1 MSKARRVRR
10 NAAEW
15 QRIITQQQSSGQ
27 GPRAFCE
34 QHGIG
39 VASFYAWRRRLGAG
53 GESTGEAGS
62 DCGFVELRCVGDN
75 TPGCIVI
82 RCGGFAVEVTPG
94 FDRAALR
101 SVLQVAGSLT
111 TSGV

>member
-10 NAAEW
+10 SAAEW
-15 QRIITQQQSSGQ
+15 QRIITEQESNGQ
-27 GPRAFCE
+27 GPQAFCE
-34 QHGIG
+34 EHDIG
-39 VASFYAWRRRLGAG
+39 LASFYAWRQRLRPGGESAGGAG
-53 GESTGEAGS
+53 GDG
-62 DCGFVELRCVGDN
+62 GFVELRCVGDN

-82 RCGGFAVEVTPG
+82 RCGAFAVEVRPG
-94 FDRAALR
+94 FDAAALR